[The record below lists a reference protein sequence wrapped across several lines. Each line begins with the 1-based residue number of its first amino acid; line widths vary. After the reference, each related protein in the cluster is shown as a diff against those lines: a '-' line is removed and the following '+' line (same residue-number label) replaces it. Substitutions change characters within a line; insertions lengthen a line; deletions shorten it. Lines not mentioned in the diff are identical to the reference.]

1 LDYNPYNLRE
11 QEKAEVAMRTEEEIR
26 YILCEQILELYDRG
40 LSLKNISR
48 RLDTSI
54 QQVEGILKNIPIE
67 QELD

>member
-40 LSLKNISR
+40 LSLTNISR

-54 QQVEGILKNIPIE
+54 QHVEGILKNIPIE